1 MEVLERRPAW
11 EGEAPQPEVQDDI
24 VSAIARLDDGEL
36 QIVHSD
42 LLLVKLGATCWHPI
56 KALRGLAQASDL
68 VLVSQLEQPSSA
80 DAAAALLTVLR
91 SAIFSPMQVDE
102 AGDEETAHMA
112 LASFHRSADCR
123 LLRPLRFERACE
135 VLAALG
141 PQCDDAGKCSL
152 LCLAEAAADD
162 SENCGLRYLGCTV
175 RRAGALEILKIRR
188 VAADSFSSL
197 ADVQANFRSALTPLG
212 CAANDLDVR
221 VRARAIYALGEH
233 ARYISQTSLKH
244 RLVQSPA

>member
-1 MEVLERRPAW
+1 
-11 EGEAPQPEVQDDI
+11 
-24 VSAIARLDDGEL
+24 
-36 QIVHSD
+36 
-42 LLLVKLGATCWHPI
+42 
-56 KALRGLAQASDL
+56 
-68 VLVSQLEQPSSA
+68 
-80 DAAAALLTVLR
+80 
-91 SAIFSPMQVDE
+91 
-102 AGDEETAHMA
+102 
-112 LASFHRSADCR
+112 
-123 LLRPLRFERACE
+123 
-135 VLAALG
+135 
-141 PQCDDAGKCSL
+141 
-152 LCLAEAAADD
+152 
-162 SENCGLRYLGCTV
+162 V